1 MRRVHR
7 IAVMASLLL
16 LAAALVGC
24 GTSAPKKGSPE
35 AAVQSLLELR
45 SSLAT
50 DPAEYAS
57 LVETPMAEALATD
70 SVSRVASQT
79 APIPEWKTPERTEET
94 TATAKV
100 TVVWKSS
107 KEFANWAKETV
118 FDLRKT
124 GGRWIVIDANAVT
137 GSSDTTAAP

>member
-1 MRRVHR
+1 MRTVHKL
-7 IAVMASLLL
+7 ALMASLLM

-35 AAVQSLLELR
+35 ATVQSLLELR

-57 LVETPMAEALATD
+57 FVETPMAEALATD
-70 SVSRVASQT
+70 SASRAASET
-79 APIPEWKTPERTEET
+79 APIPEWKTPEGTAET
-94 TATAKV
+94 TTTAKV
-100 TVVWKSS
+100 TVVWKAS
-107 KEFANWAKETV
+107 KEFANWAKKTV

-124 GGRWIVIDANAVT
+124 RGRWIVIDANAVT
-137 GSSDTTAAP
+137 GSSDATAAP

>member
-1 MRRVHR
+1 MHRVHR
-7 IAVMASLLL
+7 ITVMALMLL

-24 GTSAPKKGSPE
+24 AESAPKKGSPE
-35 AAVQSLLELR
+35 ATVQSLLELR

-57 LVETPMAEALATD
+57 FVETPMAEALATD
-70 SVSRVASQT
+70 SVSRAASQT
-79 APIPEWKTPERTEET
+79 APIPEWKTPEGTEET

-100 TVVWKSS
+100 TVVWKAS
-107 KEFANWAKETV
+107 KEFANWAKKTV

-124 GGRWIVIDANAVT
+124 DGRWIVIDANTVT